1 MSQDEII
8 HVGGKECAH
17 KGSRVEEL
25 RVGCDHH
32 SSFKWLQDLNEF
44 LLCTEKAGDII
55 ILISGIGA
63 CEAGVGEGLSLVI
76 VLMEF
81 HFLRG
86 KKENSGKEL
95 KELMRTFIETPIMWP
110 KEN

>member
-1 MSQDEII
+1 M
-8 HVGGKECAH
+8 
-17 KGSRVEEL
+17 
-25 RVGCDHH
+25 
-32 SSFKWLQDLNEF
+32 
-44 LLCTEKAGDII
+44 
-55 ILISGIGA
+55 
-63 CEAGVGEGLSLVI
+63 I